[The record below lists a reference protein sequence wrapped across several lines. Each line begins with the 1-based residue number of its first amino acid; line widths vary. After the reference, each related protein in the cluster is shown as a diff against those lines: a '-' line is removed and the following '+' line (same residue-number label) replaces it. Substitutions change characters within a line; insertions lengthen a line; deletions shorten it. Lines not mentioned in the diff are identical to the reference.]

1 MKLTVLA
8 IFTGDNRPRLGDVML
23 SFLPLAHMLERCFEN
38 GVYYSGGAV
47 GFYSGN
53 IRDLTSDLR
62 ALRPTI
68 MPAVPRLLNRVH
80 DKTQAEISQSSF
92 KRMIYH
98 MALKS
103 KEAELK
109 RQIIR
114 RNSMWDKLVF
124 KQIQECKLT
133 KCFDLC
139 KRNWKQALF
148 LFFRCYSIR
157 RKPKAHVI
165 GLSTIVRNRIDF
177 HALRSWLCYCGR
189 LWTNRMHSAHFTH
202 YSW

>member
-1 MKLTVLA
+1 MTIIA
-8 IFTGDNRPRLGDVML
+8 GDNRPRQGDIML

-53 IRDLTSDLR
+53 IRDLASDLR

-68 MPAVPRLLNRVH
+68 MPAVPRLLNRVY
-80 DKTQAEISQSSF
+80 DKMQAEISQSSF
-92 KRMIYH
+92 KRLIYN

-103 KEAELK
+103 KESELK

-124 KQIQECKLT
+124 KPIQECKFNQSLQ
-133 KCFDLC
+133 FN
-139 KRNWKQALF
+139 KRIQHKVF
-148 LFFRCYSIR
+148 LSFSS
-157 RKPKAHVI
+157 VQ
-165 GLSTIVRNRIDF
+165 
-177 HALRSWLCYCGR
+177 
-189 LWTNRMHSAHFTH
+189 HSAET
-202 YSW
+202 